1 MLFAKDFILY
11 NLCKAEQKVSNYYL
25 STLEKSSSLLHIIS
39 KSNYVCQYR
48 FAHFLTFAKRKLTL
62 VRDGMFLI
70 CLEQGCTTHF
80 SWRAK
85 KIFCQYP
92 RAKMLC

>member
-62 VRDGMFLI
+62 VRDGMFFDL
-70 CLEQGCTTHF
+70 F
-80 SWRAK
+80 RAGLHNSFLMAGQ
-85 KIFCQYP
+85 KIFLP
-92 RAKMLC
+92 IP